1 MVMAL
6 HGSSCIFSS
15 PSFEGKAVLEAV
27 SREK

>member
-6 HGSSCIFSS
+6 HGTSCIFSS
-15 PSFEGKAVLEAV
+15 PSFEGKAALEAV